1 MQLCLLSEAKMAIT
15 YFLSNTNDEVNLIV
29 KSDQIYTEENVIRFL
44 EDGHVLYI
52 ARGVYSNNTVL
63 RRESGHA
70 IVIWGYVY
78 IDGEYRFLIRDPSPL
93 TTGSTLVVSYQW
105 LVNGQNAQSGA
116 SSNLTI
122 WDGTLVCTTLYS
134 NDTIPYYFEQSNP

>member
-29 KSDQIYTEENVIRFL
+29 KNDQIYTEENVIRFL

-70 IVIWGYVY
+70 TVIWGYVY
-78 IDGEYRFLIRDPSPL
+78 VDGGYKFLIRDPSPYI
-93 TTGSTLVVSYQW
+93 TGSTLVVSYQW

>member
-1 MQLCLLSEAKMAIT
+1 MAIT

-29 KSDQIYTEENVIRFL
+29 KNDQIYTEENVIRFL

-70 IVIWGYVY
+70 TVIWGYVY
-78 IDGEYRFLIRDPSPL
+78 VDGGYKFLIRDPSPYI
-93 TTGSTLVVSYQW
+93 TGSTLVVSYQW

>member
-1 MQLCLLSEAKMAIT
+1 MAIT

-29 KSDQIYTEENVIRFL
+29 KNDQIYTEENVIRFL

-63 RRESGHA
+63 RRKSGYA
-70 IVIWGYVY
+70 TVIWGYVY
-78 IDGEYRFLIRDPSPL
+78 VDRGYKFLIRDPSPYI
-93 TTGSTLVVSYQW
+93 TGSTLVVSYQW